1 MPAKEQLNCGAL
13 EERLLFSTDTS
24 TEPAEYP
31 WIGILYQVK
40 GKLVQL
46 VKYSFRKSERSQI
59 FLLQSI
65 DNSFENTRCSV
76 VIVGSAHVLT
86 TATCVRR
93 FNSRADLAVV
103 RLGIWNETHTL
114 DEEYICNAK
123 GFCVPGPVQYA
134 VAEIIVHPHADKD
147 TGDNDLAIL
156 RLTQSIQW
164 TTYMQPLCLEG
175 LSEPASWIGRSF
187 HFSGFD
193 HSNYLKGKGQAL
205 STSRQY
211 CNRLSGT
218 TKPRPENQFCV
229 YPVKQTRFYEGS
241 ALMELNI
248 EKDVPR
254 SFYLVGI
261 LVKVVKNGQTT
272 VLVFQDVRPWR
283 SWLKE
288 KTTSA
293 S

>member
-1 MPAKEQLNCGAL
+1 M
-13 EERLLFSTDTS
+13 
-24 TEPAEYP
+24 
-31 WIGILYQVK
+31 
-40 GKLVQL
+40 
-46 VKYSFRKSERSQI
+46 
-59 FLLQSI
+59 
-65 DNSFENTRCSV
+65 

-86 TATCVRR
+86 TASCVRR
-93 FNSRADLAVV
+93 FNSRADLAAV

-134 VAEIIVHPHADKD
+134 IAEIIVHPHADKD

-164 TTYMQPLCLEG
+164 TKYMQPLCLEA

-187 HFSGFD
+187 HFTGFD
-193 HSNYLKGKGQAL
+193 HSSYLKGKGQAL
-205 STSRQY
+205 SISRQH
-211 CNRLSGT
+211 CNTLSGT
-218 TKPRPENQFCV
+218 AKPRPENQFCT
-229 YPVKQTRFYEGS
+229 YPVKRTKFYEGA

-261 LVKVVKNGQTT
+261 LVKVVTYGQTT
-272 VLVFQDVRPWR
+272 VLVFQDVRPSR
-283 SWLKE
+283 SWLIG
-288 KTTSA
+288 KTSSA